1 MTVSGIDVEVRDK
14 VLSITFDNPKKFNSI
29 DRNGYRALGL
39 VLREVVKDDNVT
51 IVVITGKGNFFTS
64 GNDLS
69 QAMDGA
75 SDIEAHIKE
84 SVDIYKE
91 MVSALID
98 CPKLTLALVNGPCI
112 GIGATLAALC
122 DIVWCSSNAYF
133 LTPFTKLSIV
143 PESCSSYLFPLIL
156 GRSKANEML
165 LLSQKLS
172 AQEAYNFNF
181 VSKVFEDTSLD
192 SDIWP
197 KIMELSELP
206 PGSLQISK
214 SLIRMHEKEAL
225 FRALNAESEE
235 LCKRFSTDEFL
246 NALSAFAARKNTS
259 KL

>member
-122 DIVWCSSNAYF
+122 DIVWCSSNVRRFYITF
-133 LTPFTKLSIV
+133 NMKLFDF
-143 PESCSSYLFPLIL
+143 C
-156 GRSKANEML
+156 
-165 LLSQKLS
+165 
-172 AQEAYNFNF
+172 NFRHIF
-181 VSKVFEDTSLD
+181 
-192 SDIWP
+192 
-197 KIMELSELP
+197 
-206 PGSLQISK
+206 
-214 SLIRMHEKEAL
+214 
-225 FRALNAESEE
+225 
-235 LCKRFSTDEFL
+235 
-246 NALSAFAARKNTS
+246 
-259 KL
+259 

>member
-1 MTVSGIDVEVRDK
+1 MTVSGIDVEIRDK
-14 VLSITFDNPKKFNSI
+14 VLLITFDRPEKLNSI
-29 DRNGYRALGL
+29 DRKGYQALGL
-39 VLREVVKDDNVT
+39 VLRKVAKDDSVT

-69 QAMDGA
+69 QVMDGA
-75 SDIEAHIKE
+75 SDFETHIKE
-84 SVDIYKE
+84 ANDIFKE
-91 MVSALID
+91 MVSALIE

-133 LTPFTKLSIV
+133 STPFTKLGLV
-143 PESCSSYLFPLIL
+143 PEACSSYLFPSIL

-181 VSKVFEDTSLD
+181 VSKVFESNTLD
-192 SDIWP
+192 SHIWP
-197 KIMELSELP
+197 TIRELSELP
-206 PGSLQISK
+206 PCSLQISK
-214 SLIRMHEKEAL
+214 SLVRMHEKDTL

-235 LCKRFSTDEFL
+235 LYKRFSTEEFA
-246 NALSAFAARKNTS
+246 NALIAFASRKNKS

>member
-1 MTVSGIDVEVRDK
+1 
-14 VLSITFDNPKKFNSI
+14 
-29 DRNGYRALGL
+29 
-39 VLREVVKDDNVT
+39 
-51 IVVITGKGNFFTS
+51 
-64 GNDLS
+64 
-69 QAMDGA
+69 
-75 SDIEAHIKE
+75 
-84 SVDIYKE
+84 
-91 MVSALID
+91 
-98 CPKLTLALVNGPCI
+98 
-112 GIGATLAALC
+112 
-122 DIVWCSSNAYF
+122 
-133 LTPFTKLSIV
+133 
-143 PESCSSYLFPLIL
+143 
-156 GRSKANEML
+156 ML